1 MGVDRFR
8 AARDYADRTRERG
21 CGEGQSRPVE
31 AYGGAVTL
39 SESQRQILGIE
50 FDARRGRLASTQC
63 AAGTLHWAKKQSG
76 RVRPATSFHIP
87 RHTHCQNLAV
97 FRFDRFSLVLLKKF
111 SILQHGV

>member
-1 MGVDRFR
+1 
-8 AARDYADRTRERG
+8 
-21 CGEGQSRPVE
+21 
-31 AYGGAVTL
+31 L